1 LNTRSLHT
9 RLPLARLLA
18 VACLFAGSFATA
30 ARADAPSREYQFK
43 AAFVFNFVQYAHWP
57 PTAFK
62 DAKDPIV
69 ITVLGDNPFEDDLEQ
84 IVQGKKVDGRDI
96 LVRYAKDPAV
106 AARTSH
112 VVYVAP
118 SEQHR
123 LDKILPALTAA
134 PVMTVS
140 DTHGFTAWG
149 GVIRIFTEDNK
160 LRFEINKKA
169 ARRAGINFSAKLL
182 KLARFYDHE

>member
-1 LNTRSLHT
+1 VNAPPSHA

-18 VACLFAGSFATA
+18 VACFFAASFAA
-30 ARADAPSREYQFK
+30 ARADPPAREYQFK

-57 PTAFK
+57 AAAFK

-69 ITVLGDNPFEDDLEQ
+69 ITVLGDNPFADDLEQ
-84 IVQGKKVDGRDI
+84 IVQGKKVDGREI
-96 LVRYAKDPAV
+96 LVRYTKDPAL

-112 VVYVAP
+112 LVYVAP

-123 LDKILPALTAA
+123 LEKTLPALAAA

-140 DTHGFTAWG
+140 DVHGFTAWG

-169 ARRAGINFSAKLL
+169 ARRAGITFSAKLL
-182 KLARFYDHE
+182 RLARFYDPE